1 MKRDDYFKMGDLIEV
16 YRDLLTRKQK
26 NFLEL
31 YYFNNYSI
39 EEIAQLKKIT
49 RQGVYDLLKRTE
61 RRLQNYEDKLGLLKI
76 KSKLSYSKEVISGL
90 ENLKNSFLEKIDG
103 GCRTDFEILI
113 EGLKKK
119 VKTYSNV

>member
-16 YRDLLTRKQK
+16 YSDLLTRKQK

-39 EEIAQLKKIT
+39 EEIAQIKKIT

-61 RRLQNYEDKLGLLKI
+61 RRLQHYEDKLGLLKI
-76 KSKLSYSKEVISGL
+76 KSKLSHNKEVISGL
-90 ENLKNSFLEKIDG
+90 ENLKNSFSNKIEG
-103 GCRTDFEILI
+103 NVRNDFESSI